1 MQRDKR
7 LTAPFIL
14 ISIGFIFSV
23 LIPKI
28 FPNDANLATCY
39 HGTVGNSSS
48 LLQISEQTASS
59 VKGSLLFQNYE
70 KDSSYGDFVGK
81 YEDNKLTTSFTYQ
94 SEGTESVREIIFT
107 RDGKNLSGD
116 GFIYTP
122 TEECTSILY
131 NQGLGLI
138 PFDMKLPLHLF
149 PQMKLLPVDVEQLNF
164 AFNPD
169 GFKPIQSAKIV
180 YTPEVGD
187 PVDAVIFYLWQK
199 SVWNVVANPNEP
211 PDWGVMQWSDQSHVF
226 SVTGPQDCV
235 YENKTDCAN
244 ISQIYTFIY
253 ESDSY
258 INKVPKY
265 APAEVKV
272 VKTKTF
278 HDPETGYYVISQFNI
293 LGIAADQSYRCDLT
307 AFDKS
312 GNEIISWKT
321 DGLSFSPRPSTIY
334 SGQTNI
340 KPDQVPTVKS
350 STVKCEVADA
360 IK

>member
-1 MQRDKR
+1 MKRDPK
-7 LTAPFIL
+7 LVATTAVL
-14 ISIGFIFSV
+14 AIGFVFTL
-23 LIPKI
+23 LIPK
-28 FPNDANLATCY
+28 FFGSSTELSVCY
-39 HGTVGNSSS
+39 HGQVGSSNS
-48 LLQISEQTASS
+48 LIQISSQSNSEI
-59 VKGSLLFQNYE
+59 KGTLIFQNYE

-81 YEDNKLTTSFTYQ
+81 VNDNKLTASFTFQ
-94 SEGTESVREIIFT
+94 SEGTQSVREIIFT
-107 RDGKNLSGD
+107 KDGKNLSAD
-116 GFIYTP
+116 GFNYAP
-122 TEECTSILY
+122 AEDCSSILY

-149 PQMKLLPVDVEQLNF
+149 PQMKLMPLDEEQLGWTF
-164 AFNPD
+164 GPG

-187 PVDAVIFYLWQK
+187 PVDAVVFYLWQK

-211 PDWGVMQWSDQSHVF
+211 PDWGVMQWSDQSYVF
-226 SVTGPQDCV
+226 SVNGPQDCV
-235 YENKTDCAN
+235 YDNKTDCTN

-253 ESDSY
+253 EKNSY

-293 LGIAADQSYRCDLT
+293 LGIKAEQSYRCDLI
-307 AFDKS
+307 AFDKD
-312 GNEIISWKT
+312 GKEIISWKT
-321 DGLSFSPRPSTIY
+321 EGLSFSPNPSTIY
-334 SGQTNI
+334 SGQANI
-340 KPDQVPTVKS
+340 TPDQVPTVKS

>member
-1 MQRDKR
+1 MARR
-7 LTAPFIL
+7 NLLIPISIL
-14 ISIGFIFSV
+14 IIAFLFGLFQ
-23 LIPKI
+23 PKF
-28 FPNDANLATCY
+28 FPSTSKLQSCY
-39 HGTVGNSSS
+39 HATVGDSSS
-48 LLQISEQTASS
+48 LLQIKDSS
-59 VKGSLLFQNYE
+59 ADQLTGELIFQNYE
-70 KDSSYGDFVGK
+70 KDSSYGVFTGKFAADQLTIDF
-81 YEDNKLTTSFTYQ
+81 TFQ
-94 SEGTESVREIIFT
+94 SEGIESKRQIVLTKSADE
-107 RDGKNLSGD
+107 LSGE
-116 GFIYTP
+116 GYTYKP
-122 TEECTSILY
+122 VDDCKKVLY

-138 PFDMKLPLHLF
+138 PFDMRLPLYLF
-149 PQMKLLPVDVEQLNF
+149 PQMRLQQISEEQIGWTF
-164 AFNPD
+164 GSG

-180 YTPEVGD
+180 YTPTKGE
-187 PVDAVIFYLWQK
+187 PVDAVVFYLWQK

-307 AFDKS
+307 AFDKA
-312 GNEIISWKT
+312 GKEIISWKT
-321 DGLSFSPRPSTIY
+321 EGLSFSPRPSVIY

-340 KPDQVPTVKS
+340 TPDQVPAVGS

-360 IK
+360 II

>member
-1 MQRDKR
+1 
-7 LTAPFIL
+7 
-14 ISIGFIFSV
+14 
-23 LIPKI
+23 
-28 FPNDANLATCY
+28 
-39 HGTVGNSSS
+39 
-48 LLQISEQTASS
+48 
-59 VKGSLLFQNYE
+59 
-70 KDSSYGDFVGK
+70 
-81 YEDNKLTTSFTYQ
+81 
-94 SEGTESVREIIFT
+94 
-107 RDGKNLSGD
+107 
-116 GFIYTP
+116 
-122 TEECTSILY
+122 LY

-149 PQMKLLPVDVEQLNF
+149 PQMKLMPVDVEQLNW
-164 AFNPD
+164 AFNPG
-169 GFKPIQSAKIV
+169 GFKPIQSARIV
-180 YTPEVGD
+180 YTPKVGD

-199 SVWNVVANPNEP
+199 SVWNVIANPNEP

-235 YENKTDCAN
+235 YENKADCAN
-244 ISQIYTFIY
+244 IGQIYTFIY
-253 ESDSY
+253 ESSSY

-272 VKTKTF
+272 VKTKIF
-278 HDPETGYYVISQFNI
+278 HDPETGFYVISEFNI
-293 LGIAADQSYRCDLT
+293 LGIKADQSYRCDLT

-360 IK
+360 IS

>member
-14 ISIGFIFSV
+14 IIIGFIFSV
-23 LIPKI
+23 ILPKI
-28 FPNDANLATCY
+28 FPNDTNLATCY
-39 HGTVGNSSS
+39 HGIVGDSSS
-48 LLQISEQTASS
+48 LLQISEQTASG

-81 YEDNKLTTSFTYQ
+81 YEDNKLTAVFTFQ

-107 RDGKNLSGD
+107 KNGNNLSGD
-116 GFIYTP
+116 GFNYAP

-164 AFNPD
+164 AFNPN
-169 GFKPIQSAKIV
+169 GFKPIHSARIV
-180 YTPEVGD
+180 YTPEAGD

-265 APAEVKV
+265 APAEIKV

-278 HDPETGYYVISQFNI
+278 HDPETGYYVLSQFNI
-293 LGIAADQSYRCDLT
+293 IGIKADQSYRCDLT
-307 AFDKS
+307 AFDKA

-321 DGLSFSPRPSTIY
+321 EGLSFSPRPSVIY

-340 KPDQVPTVKS
+340 TPEQVPTVGS
-350 STVKCEVADA
+350 SSVKCEVADA